1 MKRRIN
7 LRSLRAIA
15 LAITLGVFP
24 LSAMAQRGSPSV
36 KTDTKI
42 LYHDGPVMTGNTDVY
57 VILYGNWP
65 ARTVGS
71 TQDIVEDFLS
81 RLGSSPYFRINTGY
95 TDSFGVAPSGVV
107 IYAGTVNDAYSHGPT
122 LTPADIG
129 DVVRQMVDGHYLPL
143 DTSGIYLVVASPDVT
158 DIQPNGSMYCFPP
171 GTFPHHGLAQV
182 NGVPM
187 KYGFIGHPARCPTSV
202 GPQFNG
208 GALPTPNDNFAADV
222 MVSTIAH
229 VLDTLV
235 TNPAGNGWFDRYGF
249 ENAAKCFNT
258 FGETYT
264 TTNGARAN
272 MRLGARHYLIQQNWV
287 NGRKGYCALA
297 APEP

>member
-1 MKRRIN
+1 MKRITTS
-7 LRSLRAIA
+7 RSLRAIV
-15 LAITLGVFP
+15 LATSLIVFP
-24 LSAMAQRGSPSV
+24 ISAMAQRGNPNV

-42 LYHDGPVMTGNTDVY
+42 LYHGGPVMTGNTDVY
-57 VILYGNWP
+57 VILYGSWP

-129 DVVRQMVDGHYLPL
+129 DVVNQIVMGSHLPL
-143 DTSGIYLVVASPDVT
+143 DTTGIYLVLASSDVT

-171 GTFPHHGLAQV
+171 GTFPHHGTTPV
-182 NGVPM
+182 NGVPL

-202 GPQFNG
+202 GSQFDG
-208 GALPTPNDNFAADV
+208 GASPTPNNDFAADV
-222 MVSTIAH
+222 MVSTIAY
-229 VLDTLV
+229 VLNATV
-235 TNPAGNGWFDRYGF
+235 TNPNNTGWFDRYGF

-264 TTNGARAN
+264 TSNGARAN
-272 MRLGARHYLIQQNWV
+272 VRLGGRDYLIQQNWI
-287 NGRKGYCALA
+287 NARKGYCGLSN
-297 APEP
+297 P